1 MFEKILFPTDFS
13 ADSDKAAIY
22 IAKLREAG
30 AKEVLILHVIEE
42 FGFDD
47 ILKNCKKA
55 GFDPDDFRKNVLGD
69 ITHEK
74 EQAAE
79 PVKTQLERA
88 GLKVM
93 LQIEFGRCHKEICRI
108 AEKENVSLIV
118 MGAQGKGK
126 ISAML
131 LGSVSEGTL
140 RGSKVPVFIVR

>member
-1 MFEKILFPTDFS
+1 MTSGRMFLAILP
-13 ADSDKAAIY
+13 
-22 IAKLREAG
+22 AKKSRQ
-30 AKEVLILHVIEE
+30 
-42 FGFDD
+42 
-47 ILKNCKKA
+47 
-55 GFDPDDFRKNVLGD
+55 
-69 ITHEK
+69 T
-74 EQAAE
+74 E
-79 PVKTQLERA
+79 PVKAELERA
-88 GLKVM
+88 GLNVT